1 MRSMSRNRQTFY
13 YASFLGKT
21 MEQDTDGNYTEP
33 IISYSDPKQK
43 EAVISEGSGEAFLQ
57 LFGMAEQYDKVIT
70 LNRGEDYLKVGSV
83 LWIDTPISLD
93 DNGHLEKD
101 DGKIVTP
108 FDYIVVAV
116 RKPLNIVN
124 VAVKKVKV
132 S

>member
-21 MEQDTDGNYTEP
+21 MGLDADNNYTEAV
-33 IISYSDPKQK
+33 ITYSDPEQK
-43 EAVISEGSGEAFLQ
+43 EAVISEGSGEAVLQ

-108 FDYIVVAV
+108 FNYVVVAV

-124 VAVKKVKV
+124 VAVKKVKA

>member
-21 MEQDTDGNYTEP
+21 MGQDTDGNYTEP
-33 IISYSDPKQK
+33 VISYSDPEQK

-108 FDYIVVAV
+108 FNYVVVAV

-124 VAVKKVKV
+124 VAVKKVKAN
-132 S
+132 